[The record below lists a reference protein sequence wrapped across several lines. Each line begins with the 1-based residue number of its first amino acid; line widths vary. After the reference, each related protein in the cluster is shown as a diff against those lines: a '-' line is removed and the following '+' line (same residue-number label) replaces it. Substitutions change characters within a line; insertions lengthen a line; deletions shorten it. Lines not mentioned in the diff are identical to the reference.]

1 MSLLQRHLELMQKT
15 KGNSKNTANL
25 YIGGLII
32 VNLQETGPSKII
44 THMVDPKDLFPD
56 VDIENL

>member
-1 MSLLQRHLELMQKT
+1 MQKT

-25 YIGGLII
+25 YTGGLII